1 MKDIVI
7 IGAGGFGR
15 EVQWLLERINER
27 EKTWNILGY
36 VDNGKERG
44 TLIDDLP
51 VLGGD
56 EFVEEVQKPLAVV
69 CAAGS
74 SKTRKRIMEW

>member
-69 CAAGS
+69 CAAGFV
-74 SKTRKRIMEW
+74 